1 MSAKMWGGR
10 FAQETDS
17 LVNRFNS
24 SIGFDNR
31 LHAYDVDGS
40 IAHCRVLARK
50 GIITEEEV
58 VIIIQ
63 ALGEIKRELGRGQF
77 PFTEDHEDI
86 HSLVEEILVDK
97 IGPLGEKVHTGRS
110 RNDQVALDVR
120 LYVRD
125 AVQQV
130 IDLIKTNQI
139 ALVALAEKNVDI
151 IMPGYTHMQR
161 AQPVLLS
168 HHLMAYYEMLGRDR
182 DRFGESLPRVNV
194 LPLGSAALAGTTFEL
209 DRASVAE
216 DLGFERVSRNS
227 MDAVSDRDFVMEFLF
242 NASMVMMHLS
252 RLSEELVLWSTQE
265 FGFAIISDSF
275 CTGSSIMPQKKNPD
289 MPELIRGKTG
299 RVYGHLMALLTT
311 FKGLPL
317 TYNKDMQEDKEA
329 LFDAVDTVTTC
340 LEVMGRL
347 LGEIDFNRDQLEKAV
362 SKGHLAATD
371 LADYLVRKGITF
383 REAHEIVG
391 KMVLSVIDEGKEL
404 QDLTLEE
411 IKGFSR
417 QIGED
422 VYEWLDPFKSPGR
435 RNIVGGTGPERVKH
449 EIESAK
455 RELGI

>member
-1 MSAKMWGGR
+1 SAKMWGGR
-10 FAQETDS
+10 FAKETDA
-17 LVNRFNS
+17 LVSRFNS
-24 SIGFDNR
+24 SIGFDHK

-50 GIITEEEV
+50 DIITEEEA
-58 VIIIQ
+58 VIMIE
-63 ALGEIKRELGRGQF
+63 ALGQIKRELERGQH
-77 PFTEDHEDI
+77 PFNDDHEDI

-97 IGPLGEKVHTGRS
+97 IGPLGEKIHTGRS

-130 IDLIKTNQI
+130 INLIRTNQI
-139 ALVALAEKNVDI
+139 ALVTLAEKNMDV

-182 DRFGESLPRVNV
+182 ERFEESLKRVNV

-209 DRASVAE
+209 DRDSIAR
-216 DLGFERVSRNS
+216 DLGFERISRNS
-227 MDAVSDRDFVMEFLF
+227 MDAVSDRDFVMDFLF

-329 LFDAVDTVTTC
+329 LFDAADTVAIC

-347 LGEIDFNRDQLEKAV
+347 LGEIDFDRERLEKAV
-362 SKGHLAATD
+362 SRGHLAATD

-391 KMVLSVIDEGKEL
+391 KMVLSVIDKGKEL
-404 QDLTLEE
+404 RELTLEE
-411 IKGFSR
+411 MKGFTR

-422 VYEWLDPFKSPGR
+422 VYAWLDPMKSPGR
-435 RNIVGGTGPERVKH
+435 RNSPGGTGPERVRH

-455 RELGI
+455 KELGI

>member
-10 FAQETDS
+10 FAQETDA
-17 LVNRFNS
+17 LVSRFNS
-24 SIGFDNR
+24 SIGFDHK
-31 LHAYDVDGS
+31 LHAYDIDGS
-40 IAHCRVLARK
+40 IAHCRVLAKK
-50 GIITEEEV
+50 GIITDEEAALMIE
-58 VIIIQ
+58 
-63 ALGEIKRELGRGQF
+63 ALGKIKRELDRGQF
-77 PFTEDHEDI
+77 PFTNDHEDI
-86 HSLVEEILVDK
+86 HSLVEEILVDR
-97 IGPLGEKVHTGRS
+97 IGPLGEKIHTGRS

-125 AVQQV
+125 AVQQA
-130 IDLIKTNQI
+130 IKLIRANQA
-139 ALVALAEKNVDI
+139 ALVTLAEKNLDV

-168 HHLMAYYEMLGRDR
+168 HHLLAYYEMLGRDR
-182 DRFGESLPRVNV
+182 ERFEESLKRVNV

-209 DRASVAE
+209 DRDSIAK
-216 DLGFERVSRNS
+216 DLGFERISRNS
-227 MDAVSDRDFVMEFLF
+227 MDAVSDRDFGMEFLF

-252 RLSEELVLWSTQE
+252 RLSEELVLWSTRE
-265 FGFAIISDSF
+265 FGFAMISDSF

-299 RVYGHLMALLTT
+299 RVYGHLMGLLTT

-329 LFDAVDTVTTC
+329 LFDAADTVAIC

-347 LGEIDFNRDQLEKAV
+347 LGEVTFDRERLEKAV
-362 SKGHLAATD
+362 SGGHLTATD

-391 KMVLSVIDEGKEL
+391 KMVLSVIDKGKEL
-404 QDLTLEE
+404 NELTLEE
-411 IKGFSR
+411 MKGFSR
-417 QIGED
+417 QIGKD
-422 VYEWLDPFKSPGR
+422 VYEWLDPLKSPAR
-435 RNIVGGTGPERVKH
+435 RNSPGGTGPERVKH

-455 RELGI
+455 RELGM

>member
-10 FAQETDS
+10 FAKETDA

-24 SIGFDNR
+24 SIGFDHK

-50 GIITEEEV
+50 DIITEEEA
-58 VIIIQ
+58 VIMIE
-63 ALGEIKRELGRGQF
+63 ALGQIKRELERGQH
-77 PFTEDHEDI
+77 PFTNDHEDI

-97 IGPLGEKVHTGRS
+97 IGPLGEKIHTGRS

-130 IDLIKTNQI
+130 INLIRTNQI
-139 ALVALAEKNVDI
+139 ALVTLAEKNMDV

-182 DRFGESLPRVNV
+182 ERFEESLKRVNV

-209 DRASVAE
+209 DRDSIAR
-216 DLGFERVSRNS
+216 DLGFERISRNS
-227 MDAVSDRDFVMEFLF
+227 MDAVSDRDFVMDFLF

-329 LFDAVDTVTTC
+329 LFDAADTVAIC
-340 LEVMGRL
+340 LEVMCRL
-347 LGEIDFNRDQLEKAV
+347 LGEIDFDRERLEKAV
-362 SKGHLAATD
+362 SRGHLAATD

-391 KMVLSVIDEGKEL
+391 KMVLSVIHKGKEL
-404 QDLTLEE
+404 RELTLEE
-411 IKGFSR
+411 MKGFTR
-417 QIGED
+417 HIG
-422 VYEWLDPFKSPGR
+422 
-435 RNIVGGTGPERVKH
+435 
-449 EIESAK
+449 
-455 RELGI
+455 

>member
-1 MSAKMWGGR
+1 MAAKMWGGR
-10 FAQETDS
+10 FAQKTDA
-17 LVNRFNS
+17 LVNKFNS
-24 SIGFDNR
+24 SIGFDHK

-40 IAHCRVLARK
+40 IAHCRVLTRRE
-50 GIITEEEV
+50 IITEEEA
-58 VIIIQ
+58 VIMIE
-63 ALGEIKRELGRGQF
+63 ALGQIKRELERGEF
-77 PFTEDHEDI
+77 PFTDGHEDI
-86 HSLVEEILVDK
+86 HSMVESILVDK
-97 IGPLGEKVHTGRS
+97 IGSLGEKIHTGRS

-120 LYVRD
+120 MYVRD

-130 IDLIKTNQI
+130 INLIKTNQI
-139 ALVALAEKNVDI
+139 ALVALAEKNMDV

-168 HHLMAYYEMLGRDR
+168 HHLLAYYEMLGRDR
-182 DRFGESLPRVNV
+182 ERFEESFKRVNV

-209 DRASVAE
+209 DRDAIAA
-216 DLGFERVSRNS
+216 DLGFERISRNS

-299 RVYGHLMALLTT
+299 RVYGHLMGLLTT

-329 LFDAVDTVTTC
+329 LFDGADTVAIC

-347 LGEIDFNRDQLEKAV
+347 LGEIDFDRERLEMAV
-362 SKGHLAATD
+362 SRGHLAATD

-391 KMVLSVIDEGKEL
+391 KMVLSVINKGKEL
-404 QDLTLEE
+404 RDLTLEE
-411 IKGFSR
+411 MKGFTR

-422 VYEWLDPFKSPGR
+422 VYAWLDPLQSPGR
-435 RNIVGGTGPERVKH
+435 RNSPGGTGPERVRI

-455 RELGI
+455 KELGI

>member
-10 FAQETDS
+10 FAKETDA

-24 SIGFDNR
+24 SIGFDHK

-50 GIITEEEV
+50 DIITEEEA
-58 VIIIQ
+58 VIMIE
-63 ALGEIKRELGRGQF
+63 ALGQIKRELERGQH
-77 PFTEDHEDI
+77 PFNDDHEDI

-97 IGPLGEKVHTGRS
+97 IGPLGEKIHTGRS

-130 IDLIKTNQI
+130 INLIRTNQI
-139 ALVALAEKNVDI
+139 ALVTLAEKNMDV

-182 DRFGESLPRVNV
+182 ERFEESLKRVNV

-209 DRASVAE
+209 DRDSIAR
-216 DLGFERVSRNS
+216 DLGFERISRNS
-227 MDAVSDRDFVMEFLF
+227 MDAVSDRDFVMDFLF

-329 LFDAVDTVTTC
+329 LFDAADTVAIC
-340 LEVMGRL
+340 LEVMCRL
-347 LGEIDFNRDQLEKAV
+347 LGEIDFDRERLEKAV
-362 SKGHLAATD
+362 SRGHLAATD

-391 KMVLSVIDEGKEL
+391 KMVLSVIDKGKEL
-404 QDLTLEE
+404 RELTLEE
-411 IKGFSR
+411 MKGFTR

-422 VYEWLDPFKSPGR
+422 VYTWLDPMKSPGR
-435 RNIVGGTGPERVKH
+435 RNSPGGTGPERVRH
-449 EIESAK
+449 EIDSAK